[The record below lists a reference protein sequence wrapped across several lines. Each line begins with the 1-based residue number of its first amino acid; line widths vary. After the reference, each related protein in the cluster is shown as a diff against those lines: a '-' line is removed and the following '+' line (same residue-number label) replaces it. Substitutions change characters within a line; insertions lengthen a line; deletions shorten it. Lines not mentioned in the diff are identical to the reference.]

1 MERMERKEIL
11 EEAARI
17 VTGERQNQYGDAE
30 DSFGLIAGLWGDYLN
45 HPVSSKDVALMMIL
59 LKVAREK
66 GGNGKADNWVDIA
79 GYAACGGEIA
89 TAAKSEKSKD
99 YLKTVTDA
107 MKSKYIKFL
116 QDLIDEQTEGKH
128 IPAGINGP
136 FAPSYPPKAGAK
148 CCCTDKADGDEDIA
162 QIAAEN
168 ERKRELLRAIFGTVT
183 VPDESGDESEAEAD
197 SIADIVKELREISD
211 NLYRVANDL
220 EEEDEDDED

>member
-1 MERMERKEIL
+1 MERKEIL
-11 EEAARI
+11 EEAVRI

-89 TAAKSEKSKD
+89 TAAKVEKPKD
-99 YLKTVTDA
+99 YLKTATDA

-116 QDLIDEQTEGKH
+116 QDAIEEQTEDKH
-128 IPAGINGP
+128 IPAGIKNRP
-136 FAPSYPPKAGAK
+136 FVPSCPPKEGSK
-148 CCCTDKADGDEDIA
+148 CCCTDDIKK
-162 QIAAEN
+162 IAAEN

-183 VPDESGDESEAEAD
+183 VPDESGDESKAEAD
-197 SIADIVKELREISD
+197 SIADIVKKLREIGN
-211 NLYRVANDL
+211 NLYRVAYDL
-220 EEEDEDDED
+220 EEDEDE

>member
-1 MERMERKEIL
+1 MERKEIL

-66 GGNGKADNWVDIA
+66 GGKGKADNWADIA

-89 TAAKSEKSKD
+89 MADAEKAKSKD
-99 YLKTVTDA
+99 YLKMATDE

-116 QDLIDEQTEGKH
+116 QDAIEEQTEEKH
-128 IPAGINGP
+128 IPAGINNGP
-136 FAPSYPPKAGAK
+136 FAPSYPPKAGVK
-148 CCCTDKADGDEDIA
+148 CCCTDEVDGDED
-162 QIAAEN
+162 
-168 ERKRELLRAIFGTVT
+168 
-183 VPDESGDESEAEAD
+183 EAEAD
-197 SIADIVKELREISD
+197 SIADIVKELREISN
-211 NLYRVANDL
+211 NLYRVAYDL
-220 EEEDEDDED
+220 EEEDDE